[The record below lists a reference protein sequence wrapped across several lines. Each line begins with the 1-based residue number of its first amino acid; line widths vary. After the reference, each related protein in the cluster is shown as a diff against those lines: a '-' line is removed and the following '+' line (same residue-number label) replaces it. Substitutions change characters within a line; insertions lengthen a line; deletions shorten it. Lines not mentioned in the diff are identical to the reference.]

1 MNEINMHQRGT
12 RLDAAVDTL
21 PGLLGHWAKTIPDK
35 LWLTETV
42 NETRREWSWARAA
55 GEVFAI
61 STWLE
66 GRIGHG
72 KKIAILS
79 RNRAHWMLADLA
91 IMASGNVT
99 VPIFTTQTPELTRY
113 ILDFADVE
121 LLFLGEA
128 DNWQNVRNSVPAN
141 ITVVCFPDL
150 VLEDGAFEDRAL
162 EDRML
167 KWSDILASN
176 SGQVPSYVSH
186 PDDLAT
192 IVFTSGTTGHPKGVM
207 HTHHTLI
214 SPMERSTAAL
224 KVEHF
229 DRFMSY
235 LPLSHL
241 AEREQIFAMSL
252 VCAGTVNFMESRST
266 MLRDMR
272 ATRPSFFFGAPRI
285 WEQLQQVVFQSFGG
299 VDPYQ
304 AAYHLDSETT
314 AGKARDLL
322 GLGETKSLL
331 SGSAPI
337 SRALLQFYLDIGL
350 TIIEGFGQ
358 TEAMGLTCTTR
369 DMMRLGSIGKPVE
382 GTEAKISQ
390 DGELLVKTA
399 DAAIGYYKNAEATS
413 TTFIDGWVHT
423 GDKARVDEDGF
434 YFITGRMKD
443 YFKTIHGKF
452 VAPVPI
458 EDAFAKIPHIDQRC
472 LLGRG
477 YSKTVM
483 VATLTPGI
491 GLESR
496 QALSKAITGHVD
508 IINKS
513 VEKHARIGAVILSG
527 GEWLIE
533 NGFLTTTL
541 KLKRDRV
548 EATFGELAQ
557 ALALEAAQQGKTLI
571 RFAD

>member
-1 MNEINMHQRGT
+1 MNEINPHQRGT
-12 RLDAAVDTL
+12 RLDAAVGTL
-21 PGLLGHWAKTIPDK
+21 PGLLGHWAKTIPEK

-42 NETRREWSWARAA
+42 NEARREWSWARAA
-55 GEVFAI
+55 DEVFAI
-61 STWLE
+61 SAWLE
-66 GRIGHG
+66 ARIGHG
-72 KKIAILS
+72 KKAAILS

-121 LLFLGEA
+121 ILFLGES
-128 DNWQNVRNSVPAN
+128 DNWHKVRDSVPPN

-150 VLEDGAFEDRAL
+150 SQEDGALD
-162 EDRML
+162 
-167 KWSDILASN
+167 WNDILAVN
-176 SGQVPSYVSH
+176 FGQTPGYASR

-252 VCAGTVNFMESRST
+252 VCAGSVNFMENRTT

-272 ATRPSFFFGAPRI
+272 ATRPSFFFGAPRV

-299 VDPYQ
+299 VEPYQ
-304 AAYHLDSETT
+304 AAYRLDSATT
-314 AGKARDLL
+314 ASKVRDLL
-322 GLGETKSLL
+322 GLGEAKSLL

-337 SRALLQFYLDIGL
+337 SRALLQFYRDIGL

-358 TEAMGLTCTTR
+358 TEAMGLTCTTH

-382 GTEAKISQ
+382 GTEATISQ

-399 DAAIGYYKNAEATS
+399 DCAIGYYKNPEATAA
-413 TTFIDGWVHT
+413 TFVDGWVHT
-423 GDKARVDEDGF
+423 GDKARMDEDGF

-483 VATLTPGI
+483 VATLTPDI
-491 GLESR
+491 NLESR
-496 QALSKAITGHVD
+496 QTLREAITGHVD
-508 IINKS
+508 VINKS
-513 VEKHARIGAVILSG
+513 LEKHARIGAVIISG

-548 EATFGELAQ
+548 EAAYGELAQ